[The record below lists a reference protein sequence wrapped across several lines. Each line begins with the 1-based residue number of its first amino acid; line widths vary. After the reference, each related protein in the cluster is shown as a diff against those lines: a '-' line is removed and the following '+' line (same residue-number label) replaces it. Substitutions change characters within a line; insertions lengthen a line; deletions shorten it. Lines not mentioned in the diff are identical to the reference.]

1 VLPQPLLQAV
11 VQFGQLLPQPCR
23 LLLVLAGLVTLHRS
37 LLRQPCRLLLELV
50 GLEIQLLLLLPVL
63 PRPLLLLAVDDVTV
77 LER

>member
-1 VLPQPLLQAV
+1 
-11 VQFGQLLPQPCR
+11 
-23 LLLVLAGLVTLHRS
+23 VLAGLVTLHRS